1 MIWPLNLKRVTPA
14 PTPDKPVRPN
24 ANTAS
29 LQAWDAADELLLQ
42 QATHWVENEWLEDK
56 QPAGKQH
63 PRVLV
68 VDDNFGALT
77 LGLWELQ
84 PATLA
89 DSAALGRV
97 LAHNLALNPPLQSN
111 LSDQPVPLS
120 WCDDP
125 VLAPETAM
133 ATNSPHSAYRLNG
146 LFDLVVMRIP
156 RYGDYLAW
164 LLRRVNALLA
174 DDGVLLAGGMIKH
187 LPDRSVDVFAQAVVT
202 EKVCPARK
210 KARVVICRKGSA
222 ELTDWT
228 PAWLGYSLAAGAETA
243 KTLCVAALP
252 AVFARDKLDIG
263 TRVLLPHVT
272 QAAAAL
278 APGARVLDL
287 ACGNGVLGLAAL
299 AANSHLELTFS
310 DVSSQAVISAAAN
323 AAREFPRSTFSF
335 RHADGIS
342 ADGGEFDLILL
353 NPPFHEGGVVGDHIA
368 LALFAAARRH
378 LRPGGRLLL
387 VGNRHLG
394 YHRSL
399 GRFFPQVRQ
408 PGTTPK
414 FVVLEASR

>member
-1 MIWPLNLKRVTPA
+1 VL
-14 PTPDKPVRPN
+14 DKAIKPN
-24 ANTAS
+24 TKTAS

-42 QATHWVENEWLEDK
+42 QATHWVENEWLADK

-77 LGLWELQ
+77 LGLWRLQ
-84 PATLA
+84 PVTLA
-89 DSAALGRV
+89 DSAALGSV

-111 LSDQPVPLS
+111 LSDQSSPLS
-120 WCDDP
+120 WRDDP
-125 VLAPETAM
+125 ILAPETA
-133 ATNSPHSAYRLNG
+133 THSPQSANRLNG

-156 RYGDYLAW
+156 RYGDYLGW
-164 LLRRVNALLA
+164 LLRRINALLA
-174 DDGVLLAGGMIKH
+174 DDGMLLAGGMIKH

-210 KARVVICRKGSA
+210 KARVVRCRKGSA
-222 ELTDWT
+222 ELTNWT

-243 KTLCVAALP
+243 QTLSVAALP

-263 TRVLLPHVT
+263 TRVLLPHVM

-278 APGARVLDL
+278 GPGARVLDL

-310 DVSSQAVISAAAN
+310 DVSSQAVISAVAN

-335 RHADGIS
+335 CHADGIS
-342 ADGGEFDLILL
+342 ADEGEFDLILL
-353 NPPFHEGGVVGDHIA
+353 NPPFHQGGVVGDHIA
-368 LALFAAARRH
+368 LALFAAARHH

-399 GRFFPQVRQ
+399 GRFFTQVRQ
-408 PGTTPK
+408 LDATPK

>member
-1 MIWPLNLKRVTPA
+1 MTWPLNLERAVPA
-14 PTPDKPVRPN
+14 PTLDKAAKPN
-24 ANTAS
+24 AKAAS
-29 LQAWDAADELLLQ
+29 LQAWDSADELLLQ
-42 QATHWVENEWLEDK
+42 QATHWMKDGWLADK

-77 LGLWELQ
+77 LGLWESQ
-84 PATLA
+84 PITLA
-89 DSAALGRV
+89 DSAALEGL
-97 LAHNLALNPPLQSN
+97 LAYNLALNPPLQSN

-125 VLAPETAM
+125 VLAQET
-133 ATNSPHSAYRLNG
+133 ATNSSHSDSRLEG

-174 DDGVLLAGGMIKH
+174 NNGVLLAGGMIKH
-187 LPDRSVDVFAQAVVT
+187 LPNRSVDVFAQAVVT

-222 ELTDWT
+222 ELTNWT
-228 PAWLGYSLAAGAETA
+228 PAWQGYSLAAGAEKA
-243 KTLCVAALP
+243 KALNVAALP

-263 TRVLLPHVT
+263 TRALLPHVT
-272 QAAAAL
+272 EAAAAL

-310 DVSSQAVISAAAN
+310 DVSSQAVISAATN
-323 AAREFPRSTFSF
+323 AAREFPHSAFAF
-335 RHADGIS
+335 RHADSIA

-368 LALFAAARRH
+368 LALFAASRRH

-408 PGTTPK
+408 LDANPK
-414 FVVLEASR
+414 FVVLAASR

>member
-1 MIWPLNLKRVTPA
+1 MIWPLNLVRTAPA
-14 PTPDKPVRPN
+14 PTLDKAVRPN
-24 ANTAS
+24 ANAAS

-42 QATHWVENEWLEDK
+42 QAADWVENEWLEDK

-84 PATLA
+84 PVTLA
-89 DSAALGRV
+89 DSAALGPV
-97 LAHNLALNPPLQSN
+97 LAHNLVLNPPLQSN

-187 LPDRSVDVFAQAVVT
+187 LPDRSVDVFGQAVIT
-202 EKVCPARK
+202 EKVWPARK
-210 KARVVICRKGSA
+210 KARVVMCRKGSA
-222 ELTDWT
+222 ELANWS
-228 PAWLGYSLAAGAETA
+228 PAWLGYSLAVDAGISKE
-243 KTLCVAALP
+243 LSVAALP

-278 APGARVLDL
+278 APGVRVLDL

-299 AANSHLELTFS
+299 AVNSHLELTFS

-342 ADGGEFDLILL
+342 ADEGEFDLILL

-368 LALFAAARRH
+368 LALFAAARRY

-408 PGTTPK
+408 LDANPK

>member
-1 MIWPLNLKRVTPA
+1 MIWPLNLERAAPA
-14 PTPDKPVRPN
+14 PTLDRAAKPN
-24 ANTAS
+24 ANAAS

-42 QATHWVENEWLEDK
+42 QATHWMDDKWLADK
-56 QPAGKQH
+56 QQADKPH

-77 LGLWELQ
+77 LGLWGLQ
-84 PATLA
+84 PVILA
-89 DSAALGRV
+89 DSAALGPV
-97 LAHNLALNPPLQSN
+97 LAHNLALNPPLHSISSHQAA
-111 LSDQPVPLS
+111 PLS
-120 WCDDP
+120 WRDDP
-125 VLAPETAM
+125 VLTQETAITSRCSVNVM
-133 ATNSPHSAYRLNG
+133 SGP
-146 LFDLVVMRIP
+146 FDLVVMRIP

-187 LPDRSVDVFAQAVVT
+187 LPDRSVDVFAQAIVT

-222 ELTDWT
+222 ELANWN
-228 PAWLGYSLAAGAETA
+228 PAWQGYSLAAGAEIA
-243 KTLCVAALP
+243 KALSVAALP

-263 TRVLLPHVT
+263 TRALLPHVT
-272 QAAAAL
+272 QAAATL

-323 AAREFPRSTFSF
+323 AAREFPHSAFSF
-335 RHADGIS
+335 HHADSIS

-353 NPPFHEGGVVGDHIA
+353 NPPFHDGGMVGDHIA

-408 PGTTPK
+408 LDANPK

>member
-1 MIWPLNLKRVTPA
+1 
-14 PTPDKPVRPN
+14 
-24 ANTAS
+24 
-29 LQAWDAADELLLQ
+29 
-42 QATHWVENEWLEDK
+42 
-56 QPAGKQH
+56 
-63 PRVLV
+63 
-68 VDDNFGALT
+68 
-77 LGLWELQ
+77 
-84 PATLA
+84 
-89 DSAALGRV
+89 
-97 LAHNLALNPPLQSN
+97 
-111 LSDQPVPLS
+111 
-120 WCDDP
+120 
-125 VLAPETAM
+125 
-133 ATNSPHSAYRLNG
+133 
-146 LFDLVVMRIP
+146 MRIP

-187 LPDRSVDVFAQAVVT
+187 LPDRSVDVFGQAVIT
-202 EKVCPARK
+202 EKVWPARK
-210 KARVVICRKGSA
+210 KARVVMCRKGSA
-222 ELTDWT
+222 ELANWS
-228 PAWLGYSLAAGAETA
+228 PAWLGYSLAVDAGISKE
-243 KTLCVAALP
+243 LSVAALP

-278 APGARVLDL
+278 APGVRVLDL

-299 AANSHLELTFS
+299 AVNSHLELTFS

-342 ADGGEFDLILL
+342 ADEGEFDLILL

-368 LALFAAARRH
+368 LALFAAARRY

-408 PGTTPK
+408 LDANPK